1 MINWQNSRTLFT
13 MLFLAALTFMAVSPI
28 LADGD
33 DATVNM
39 YSEDSENGN
48 NEDAA
53 VSEASASSETADI
66 VETPEPEAVLPE
78 PRELFGGNLHKVS
91 TSRSDLTYSWALAMV
106 KAEEVIETLKSIFA
120 KPISDG
126 QINLVDNRAGNAI
139 VAVFPDKKDV
149 ATRKEWADVMGVIDG
164 PVDQVLIEVN
174 IFELILNDIE
184 QKGGQLRAFA
194 EVAAGGQDLFQTMN
208 LSHSANTMEAEEKGI
223 EGFKYYVSNGDKLK
237 ALLFSG
243 KDRNKTKLLSSPMMI
258 ASNHK
263 PANFKLGQT
272 VPVLTGTTIAN
283 DVTNYSFE
291 HKDVG
296 INIHLTPHFCGEGYV
311 NIDINQEVNDLVQYD
326 DVKKVAV
333 FAHKTLTSNVTMRSG
348 ETVALG
354 GYIHNKNRLSRKNSP
369 ALRKIPFIGKY
380 LNRDI
385 DTNERAEVVV
395 FITPKI
401 LVNNS
406 QTKFNKYADNK
417 RLTRRM
423 DMISKLDKGFDDS
436 DIGTR
441 SREREQK
448 AADQKA
454 ADRKKKAAKKSLDKS
469 LKQSAVGKPASD
481 KTIDKKVLIRQAAAK
496 KYAARKAAI
505 KKAIAV
511 ENAAKEKATVKAA
524 DNNV

>member
-1 MINWQNSRTLFT
+1 MLKTNLHKAKVMIMVFFVVTGFLF
-13 MLFLAALTFMAVSPI
+13 AVTPGY
-28 LADGD
+28 ADGD
-33 DATVNM
+33 AAETVAADM
-39 YSEDSENGN
+39 YSEDG
-48 NEDAA
+48 
-53 VSEASASSETADI
+53 ETAD
-66 VETPEPEAVLPE
+66 EAAADKPAEPEPVLPPPQE
-78 PRELFGGNLHKVS
+78 IFGNNLHKVT
-91 TSRSDLTYSWALAMV
+91 TSRSELTYSWALAMV
-106 KAEEVIETLKSIFA
+106 KAEEIIETLRSIFS
-120 KPISDG
+120 KEISDG
-126 QINLVDNRAGNAI
+126 QISLVDNRAGNAI
-139 VAVFPDKKDV
+139 LAIFPDKKNV

-184 QKGGQLRAFA
+184 QKGGQLRAVA
-194 EVAAGGQDLFQTMN
+194 EAAVGGQDLFQTMN
-208 LSHSANTMEAEEKGI
+208 LSHTANSMETEERKI
-223 EGFKYYVSNGDKLK
+223 EGFKYYVTNGDKLK

-272 VPVLTGTTIAN
+272 VPILTGTQIAN

-296 INIHLTPHFCGEGYV
+296 INIHLTPHFCGEGYI

-401 LVNNS
+401 LVNNNH
-406 QTKFNKYADNK
+406 TKFNRMIDKQ

-423 DMISKLDKGFDDS
+423 KMVDQLDNGFDDS
-436 DIGTR
+436 DIGARTR
-441 SREREQK
+441 
-448 AADQKA
+448 
-454 ADRKKKAAKKSLDKS
+454 DRQKKAAEKKAVARKAIESQQKP
-469 LKQSAVGKPASD
+469 SAM
-481 KTIDKKVLIRQAAAK
+481 IRSEEDENTARKAAAK
-496 KYAARKAAI
+496 EAAARKYAARKAAI
-505 KKAIAV
+505 KESMARDA
-511 ENAAKEKATVKAA
+511 AAKKAA
-524 DNNV
+524 DGES